1 MLPTLLYDEAKRSH
15 LCTLLGEL
23 AITSKSYIMNN
34 YYDLLDSE
42 ELYKAIY
49 VSSKSLSFFFQ
60 AALLLKTHAICGK
73 GT

>member
-1 MLPTLLYDEAKRSH
+1 
-15 LCTLLGEL
+15 
-23 AITSKSYIMNN
+23 MNN

-49 VSSKSLSFFFQ
+49 VSSKSLSFLFQ

>member
-1 MLPTLLYDEAKRSH
+1 MMKPKGPTFVRCWVNLRLYQ
-15 LCTLLGEL
+15 
-23 AITSKSYIMNN
+23 KSYIMNN
-34 YYDLLDSE
+34 YYDLLNSE

-49 VSSKSLSFFFQ
+49 VSSKPLSFFFQ